1 MIEASSR
8 ANAELKTTYRIDW
21 HPRRL
26 PDGAR
31 CLPIPL
37 RTDDG
42 AATTGFLYSTA
53 TTDRV
58 VAIMHPRESMA
69 SHYLVPDLLA
79 AGFAVWTQQS
89 RTVGNDLTLE
99 HETILLDVAAG
110 LNHLHAAGFKKI
122 VLLGNSGGASLFTLY
137 VQQSSLARERRLD
150 RTPGG
155 RPVRLGATTMP
166 AVDAVIYLAP
176 HPGQGLVLL
185 NCIDP
190 SVTDESDPL
199 SVDPALDPFSSSNGF
214 ADPPQ
219 AARYAETF
227 VHRYRAA
234 QRARVGRLDARA
246 RELIAARA
254 EGRRRAKESGAAARV
269 PFSVMTVWRTDAD
282 LRCFDLG
289 LDPSDRDFGSV
300 WGQQPLVS
308 NYAPVG
314 FGRLCT
320 PEAWLSTWSGLS
332 SNAAIPK
339 TASAVTQPVLLIE
352 YSGDSTVFPAD
363 VREIFATL
371 GTSDKRHEVVRGDHY
386 GRPLAPG
393 EPPGR
398 DVAGRMIQDWLRAR
412 FG

>member
-219 AARYAETF
+219 AAP
-227 VHRYRAA
+227 
-234 QRARVGRLDARA
+234 ARPTR
-246 RELIAARA
+246 
-254 EGRRRAKESGAAARV
+254 
-269 PFSVMTVWRTDAD
+269 
-282 LRCFDLG
+282 
-289 LDPSDRDFGSV
+289 
-300 WGQQPLVS
+300 Q
-308 NYAPVG
+308 
-314 FGRLCT
+314 
-320 PEAWLSTWSGLS
+320 
-332 SNAAIPK
+332 
-339 TASAVTQPVLLIE
+339 
-352 YSGDSTVFPAD
+352 
-363 VREIFATL
+363 
-371 GTSDKRHEVVRGDHY
+371 
-386 GRPLAPG
+386 
-393 EPPGR
+393 
-398 DVAGRMIQDWLRAR
+398 
-412 FG
+412 